1 MQWEF
6 HVTVSHRHLCPRV
19 RLGIPD
25 LDIHELDL
33 FANFEFK
40 RTVFLQPP
48 FSSQLVLHIES
59 ERGAFQS
66 TSVLIAYG
74 KKKGTGLVRHSSAA
88 QVNRVLLIG
97 TVNARSVT
105 SFAGCRAVQRAIP
118 GFPWVRVGDSRG
130 IRFRLVPDLDL
141 YALRGGVRNP

>member
-6 HVTVSHRHLCPRV
+6 HVTVSHRDLGPCV
-19 RLGIPD
+19 GLGIPD

-33 FANFEFK
+33 AANFEFK
-40 RTVFLQPP
+40 RTVFLQPS

-59 ERGAFQS
+59 ERRAFQP

-74 KKKGTGLVRHSSAA
+74 KKKGTSLVRHSSAA
-88 QVNRVLLIG
+88 QVNRILLIG

-105 SFAGCRAVQRAIP
+105 SFAGCRAVQSAIP
-118 GFPWVRVGDSRG
+118 CVPWVRVGDSRG
-130 IRFRLVPDLDL
+130 IRLCLVPDFDL
-141 YALRGGVRNP
+141 YASRGGVRNP